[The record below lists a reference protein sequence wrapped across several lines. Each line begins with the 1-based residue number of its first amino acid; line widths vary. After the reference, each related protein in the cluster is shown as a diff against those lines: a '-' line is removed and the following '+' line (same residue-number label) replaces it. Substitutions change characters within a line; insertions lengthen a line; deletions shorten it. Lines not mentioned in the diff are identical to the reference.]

1 MALDDDA
8 DDQAPNQHPD
18 DDDPDAPPPNDDE
31 SLTPT
36 DDGGTI
42 VKVAEDADSD
52 EPTADEDDFFC
63 NLADELDAGDLKTLA
78 QDLYERIVYDKKS
91 RKGRDDQYTEGI
103 KRSGLGDEA
112 PGGAAFVGASEAVHP
127 MMSKATIYY
136 QSHTIN
142 ELMPPSGV
150 VRDHIPG
157 EITQARVEKAKRKV
171 QHMNWQF
178 RVQMPEFRSN
188 LERLLS
194 QQPLGGSQYLRMIYD
209 QRKKRPMPLYY
220 PIDRVYIPDS
230 ASDYYSA
237 ERRTFVDTISQ
248 AEFES
253 RIRNGFY
260 RKAVLQT
267 SAFTPEKTEAE
278 KATDKVQGKDS
289 DPMNE
294 EGMRTIWS
302 IELHANIEDVDKMGI
317 PGGRLSSGVTE
328 EEVMQEPMPYVIE
341 MDEHSREILSIVRNW
356 EQDDDKHLE
365 MGWGIDF
372 EFIPWRGAQSVGLI
386 HLIGSLAG
394 ASTGTLR
401 ALLDAALVNNT
412 QTAVQLKGANAPGQT
427 LELQMGSV
435 NTIEGGTMG
444 GDIRTMFMPLPFN
457 PPSTMLYQLLG
468 FLTEQGEDVVRT
480 TFENLAEDGKPDM
493 PVGTTLALI
502 EQGMKVLAAIH
513 MRLHHAMDRVIEVL
527 ARINRLY
534 ITDEDI
540 LDDTG
545 ELLAKRSDYEGPRDV
560 IPVSDPQVFSDIQ
573 RFAQMQIVSQRAQ
586 LMPQLYDLRKVELL
600 ILKRTKLPDAED
612 LLLPQPQ
619 TQEMNAVN
627 ENVAMAFGRPVQA
640 FPEQDHLAHIQV
652 LCDFIQSP
660 LLGSN
665 PLIAQRYMTPALQ
678 HLAEHLVYWYLNHM
692 VSTVSEHAGG
702 DVGEMTKFKDKKT
715 KLEMDKTLAA
725 ASPKIIGDATKT
737 FQNIPPVIQAAQK
750 LLQSMQPQPQGID
763 PTATAVANIQ
773 AGTAQKKIAADAQT
787 SQGDQQAD
795 ITKANIQAGAEI
807 KQTIMEQSGDNERTQ
822 EEVAARQQI
831 NTDDNV
837 TALEIAAGKIAE
849 GKSTNISTGTGIEGH
864 EGPTGEI

>member
-1 MALDDDA
+1 MALDDQDL
-8 DDQAPNQHPD
+8 NQHPD
-18 DDDPDAPPPNDDE
+18 DDGDPDEPPQDDDE
-31 SLTPT
+31 SLTAT

-42 VKVAEDADSD
+42 VKVAEDDS
-52 EPTADEDDFFC
+52 EATADEDEFYH
-63 NLADELDAGDLKTLA
+63 NLAEDMENSELSILA
-78 QDLYERIVYDKKS
+78 TELLDRVEADKQS
-91 RKGRDDQYTEGI
+91 RKGRDDQYTKGI

-127 MMSKATIYY
+127 MLSKATIYY

-142 ELMPPSGV
+142 ELMPPTGV
-150 VRDHIPG
+150 VRDYIAG
-157 EITQARVEKAKRKV
+157 EVTQARADKAKRKV
-171 QHMNWQF
+171 AHMNWQF
-178 RVQMPEFRSN
+178 RVQMPEFRSQ

-194 QQPLGGSQYLRMIYD
+194 QQPLGGSQYLRLIYD
-209 QRKKRPMPLYY
+209 ARRKKPVPMFY
-220 PIDRVYIPDS
+220 PIDRVYLPDS
-230 ASDYYSA
+230 AGDYYSA

-248 AEFES
+248 AEYES
-253 RIRNGFY
+253 RIRNKFY
-260 RKAVLQT
+260 RKPDSLT
-267 SAFTPEKTEAE
+267 SPVQKPDQTEAE
-278 KATDKVQGKDS
+278 KATDKVQGKDE
-289 DPMNE
+289 DVMND
-294 EGMRTIWS
+294 EGMRLIYTIET
-302 IELHANIEDVDKMGI
+302 IANIEDVEKMGI
-317 PGGRLSSGVTE
+317 PGGKPSDSNPDNLDV
-328 EEVMQEPMPYVIE
+328 EPRPYIIE
-341 MDEHSREILSIVRNW
+341 IDVHAREILSIVRNW
-356 EQDDDKHLE
+356 EEDDDRCRE

-394 ASTGTLR
+394 AATGSMR

-412 QTAVQLKGANAPGQT
+412 ATAVMLKGANMPGQT
-427 LELQMGSV
+427 QELQIGQIT
-435 NTIEGGTMG
+435 TIEGGAMG
-444 GDIRTMFMPLPFN
+444 GDIRTMFMQLPFN

-480 TFENLAEDGKPDM
+480 TFENIAQDGSANM

-540 LDDTG
+540 VDDTG

-560 IPVSDPQVFSDIQ
+560 IPVSDPQVFSDVQ
-573 RFAQMQIVSQRAQ
+573 RFAQLQIVSQRAN
-586 LMPQLYDLRKVELL
+586 LMPQLYDLRKVEVL
-600 ILKRTKLPDAED
+600 ILQRTKLPNAED
-612 LLLPQPQ
+612 LLLPAPQ
-619 TQEMNAVN
+619 TTEMNAVN
-627 ENVAMAFGRPVQA
+627 ENVALALGRPVQA

-652 LCDFIQSP
+652 LLDFLQSP
-660 LLGSN
+660 ILGSN
-665 PLIAQRYMTPALQ
+665 PLIAQRYMTSALQ
-678 HLAEHLVYWYLNHM
+678 HLSEHLVYWYLNHM
-692 VSTVSEHAGG
+692 VATVSEHAGG

-725 ASPKIIGDATKT
+725 ASPGIIKDAAKA
-737 FQNIPPVIQAAQK
+737 FSQIPQVIQQAQA
-750 LLQSMQPQPQGID
+750 LLKSMQPPSPGID

-773 AGTAQKKIAADAQT
+773 AGTQEKKIQSDAQT
-787 SQGDQQAD
+787 KQGDQQAE
-795 ITKANIQAGAEI
+795 INKTNIQAQAEI

-849 GKSTNISTGTGIEGH
+849 GHSTNISTGTGLEGH